1 MVYYENEHRVIDTIY
16 LSLVVLHR
24 VHTLERQWTKKSW
37 MLGAE
42 SRGTEKLRYVC
53 DECYNIYCFLSLL
66 PTNL

>member
-1 MVYYENEHRVIDTIY
+1 MVYFENEHRVIDTIY

-42 SRGTEKLRYVC
+42 SRGTEKTEVRL
-53 DECYNIYCFLSLL
+53 
-66 PTNL
+66 